1 MNTWRPSKDNLTE
14 SNVARFM
21 DEHGLKNLD
30 EFIKSTHERPEWFWE
45 SFVRIIGIRWSKPY
59 TKVLDLSLGKPW
71 AKWFIDGGLNIAD
84 QLPEGSNILVKWGN
98 EVGDSIQW
106 SYSYVLYKARAVSSW
121 LHRNGLRRGDRVG
134 IYMPMIP
141 EIVPVFLGIIRAGG
155 VVVPLFSG
163 FGRGA
168 IRTRL
173 EDAEARF
180 VFASDSSIRR
190 GKQVDMVEELRNGLP
205 NTVEGVVMLNR
216 TGRQFDNYV
225 DMGEAMRT
233 GGDHVEE
240 TGAEDP
246 LMILYTSGTTGK
258 PKGTVHTHDG
268 FPIKAAADI
277 YFQFDMRRGDTLMWV
292 TDLGWMMGPWMIFG
306 GYLLHGSIALF
317 EGVPDY
323 PSPNRLW
330 EFIEENNVN
339 ILGLSATL
347 IRLLRSEGS
356 KPSVGPI
363 KAFGNTGE
371 PIDLESWAWLYEA
384 GRGEVPI
391 INYSGGTEVSGGIV
405 GCYVV
410 KPIKPSSF
418 NGASPGINVAILDP
432 GGKPVPP
439 NTEGELSILSVWPG
453 MTRGFWRDP
462 ERYLE
467 TYWRKID
474 GVWSHGDG
482 AMYDEEG
489 YIYIVGRIDDTI
501 KVAGKRLGPAEIETI
516 INSDPAVTESA
527 CIGIPDE
534 LKGEAVMCFVVPR
547 QWSELS
553 ELRERILREVGDAMG
568 KAFTPR
574 DVVFVKALPKTRNAK
589 IMRRVIRAIYLGQNP
604 GDVSALDNPEAVEEI
619 RNAVRRSING

>member
-1 MNTWRPSKDNLTE
+1 
-14 SNVARFM
+14 
-21 DEHGLKNLD
+21 
-30 EFIKSTHERPEWFWE
+30 
-45 SFVRIIGIRWSKPY
+45 
-59 TKVLDLSLGKPW
+59 
-71 AKWFIDGGLNIAD
+71 
-84 QLPEGSNILVKWGN
+84 
-98 EVGDSIQW
+98 
-106 SYSYVLYKARAVSSW
+106 
-121 LHRNGLRRGDRVG
+121 
-134 IYMPMIP
+134 MPMIP

-155 VVVPLFSG
+155 IVVPLFSG

-173 EDAEARF
+173 EDAEAKF
-180 VFASDSSIRR
+180 VFASDSSIRK
-190 GKQVDMVEELRNGLP
+190 GKQVDMIEELKNGIP
-205 NTVEGVVMLNR
+205 STAKVVILNR
-216 TGRQFDNYV
+216 SGKQLDNYV
-225 DMGEAMRT
+225 DMGEVMRT

-277 YFQFDMRRGDTLMWV
+277 YFQFDMKRGDTLMWV

-347 IRLLRSEGS
+347 IRLLRAEGS
-356 KPSVGPI
+356 KPSMGPI

-371 PIDLESWAWLYEA
+371 PIDLESWVWLYEA
-384 GRGEVPI
+384 GRGEAPI

-418 NGASPGINVAILDP
+418 NGASPGINVAILDSE
-432 GGKPVPP
+432 GRQVPP

-516 INSDPAVTESA
+516 ICLLYTSPS
-527 CIGIPDE
+527 
-534 LKGEAVMCFVVPR
+534 
-547 QWSELS
+547 
-553 ELRERILREVGDAMG
+553 
-568 KAFTPR
+568 PR
-574 DVVFVKALPKTRNAK
+574 DRTRSR
-589 IMRRVIRAIYLGQNP
+589 MP
-604 GDVSALDNPEAVEEI
+604 SSA
-619 RNAVRRSING
+619 